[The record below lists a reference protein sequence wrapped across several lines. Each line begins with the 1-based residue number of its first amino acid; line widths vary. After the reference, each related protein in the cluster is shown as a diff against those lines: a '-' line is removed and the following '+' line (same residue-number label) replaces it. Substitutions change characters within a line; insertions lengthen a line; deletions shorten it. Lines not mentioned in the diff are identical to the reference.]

1 MVVILLGMIF
11 TFVLAVTAAD
21 HPIEQRLTNQQK
33 RIDDGVKS
41 KQLTQAE
48 AKILRDNLN
57 YVKQEEARLKA
68 DGKLNAKES
77 ERLDKLLE
85 QNGSM
90 IRDKKANPVKAMAP
104 APAPTAAPAKPAD
117 VSTAPAP
124 APAAAAASL
133 LAKPVAA
140 STAPAPAKPAAVST
154 APVPG
159 AAKVEERFER
169 QEKRIADGVKS
180 GKLTQAE
187 ASALRDNLSYIKAEE
202 ARLKADGRLDNNER
216 RRLDKM
222 LDQNSNMIEN
232 KKNNPV
238 KVLKDSH
245 LQGRFENQQER
256 IDKAVIS
263 GTLTKD
269 EAKIVQ
275 DNLNKIKAEEARL
288 TKEKKLTTE
297 DKARLDKMIDQNND
311 MIQDKKKSPVKKL

>member
-1 MVVILLGMIF
+1 MKKTGWSRFAAMVVILSGMVF
-11 TFVLAVTAAD
+11 TFVLVATAAD

-68 DGKLNAKES
+68 DGKLNDKER
-77 ERLDKLLE
+77 ERLDKLID
-85 QNGSM
+85 QNGDM

-104 APAPTAAPAKPAD
+104 APAAPA
-117 VSTAPAP
+117 V
-124 APAAAAASL
+124 
-133 LAKPVAA
+133 
-140 STAPAPAKPAAVST
+140 PAKPAAVSTVPAKPAPVST

-180 GKLTQAE
+180 GKLTPAE

-202 ARLKADGRLDNNER
+202 TRLKADGKLDSTER
-216 RRLDKM
+216 QRLDKM
-222 LDQNSNMIEN
+222 LDRNSNMIEN
-232 KKNNPV
+232 KKDNPV

-245 LQGRFENQQER
+245 LQNRLENQQER

-269 EAKIVQ
+269 EAKVVQ

-297 DKARLDKMIDQNND
+297 DKTRLDKMIDQNND
-311 MIQDKKKSPVKKL
+311 MIQDKKKNPVKKL